1 MKKDH
6 GISRSLGYYYYTTV
20 FWENRAE
27 RMFGFSG
34 GFFDARE
41 NAIALQ
47 KVINEEPTRL
57 CPIGMHRYM
66 DCSVWLLLE
75 YLT

>member
-27 RMFGFSG
+27 RMFGNLCS
-34 GFFDARE
+34 
-41 NAIALQ
+41 
-47 KVINEEPTRL
+47 KKNEKNKIP
-57 CPIGMHRYM
+57 
-66 DCSVWLLLE
+66 S
-75 YLT
+75 